1 MFLTNFLLS
10 PPPFSPLS
18 ASSDSASPL
27 SASDPPTIT
36 YLRTYN
42 YVPTTM

>member
-1 MFLTNFLLS
+1 MFLTDFLLS

-18 ASSDSASPL
+18 ASPLSASPL
-27 SASDPPTIT
+27 SVSDPPTT
-36 YLRTYN
+36 YLPTYN